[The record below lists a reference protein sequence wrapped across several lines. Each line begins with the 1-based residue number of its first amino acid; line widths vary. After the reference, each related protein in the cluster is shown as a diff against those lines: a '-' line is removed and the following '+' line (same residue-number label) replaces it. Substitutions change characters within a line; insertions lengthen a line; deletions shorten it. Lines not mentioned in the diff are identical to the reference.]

1 MFRISLYLL
10 NEIIFLLF
18 MLFKFYST
26 SFRFKSERWCS
37 FSLFLLWL
45 RPLAIFCPLQFFLKC
60 YLSCN
65 VFKWRKN
72 LRFSEVLGFL
82 LTIITQ
88 GCARLPNGIYF
99 ARYFFGHTTVIQ
111 SEQILTNFVIVKWL
125 ETTMIMSA
133 LVLIIRSF
141 LIWEWFKIVY
151 NEIRFF
157 WRLKCP
163 KIIFLLPISITVFLL
178 CYAIFFF
185 LNQRIASI
193 F

>member
-26 SFRFKSERWCS
+26 SFRFKSKRRCS

-65 VFKWRKN
+65 VFKWRKS